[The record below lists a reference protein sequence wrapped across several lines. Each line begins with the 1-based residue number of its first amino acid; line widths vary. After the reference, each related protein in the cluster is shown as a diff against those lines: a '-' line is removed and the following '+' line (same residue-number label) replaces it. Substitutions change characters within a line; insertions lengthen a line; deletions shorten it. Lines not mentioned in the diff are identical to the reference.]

1 METETDEFMQHVTRE
16 FMASYEA
23 LEKQLTAIG
32 SEATANRM
40 LCISTLSKEM
50 TEVMNETVNL
60 AGKLDRD
67 GHPAA
72 TGSIGAQV
80 RRTEGVPSP
89 ADGYG
94 AKGKECLTAEGV
106 QGPGLRQGDSQPHE
120 NRLEEEVLHVL
131 EGVHHHQTVRAK
143 GPSARQPRADQG
155 QQGQALPGL
164 ENRLV
169 PREEEE
175 VHCCLH
181 QAV

>member
-1 METETDEFMQHVTRE
+1 MESDEFIQHVTKE
-16 FMASYEA
+16 FTASYQA
-23 LEKQLTAIG
+23 LAKQLTSIG
-32 SEATANRM
+32 SEATSNRM

-50 TEVMNETVNL
+50 NEVMNETVNL

-67 GHPAA
+67 GYPTAA
-72 TGSIGAQV
+72 GSFRAQV
-80 RRTEGVPSP
+80 RRTEGIPGP
-89 ADGYG
+89 AVGHG
-94 AKGKECLTAEGV
+94 PPCNECLTSEGV

-131 EGVHHHQTVRAK
+131 EGVHHHETVRAK
-143 GPSARQPRADQG
+143 GAQTCQPRTDQG

-175 VHCCLH
+175 VHCCRY